1 MANKIYLQEE
11 TAKTFKDSGG
21 DVTFTLASLANGA
34 GRISAQLDLGA
45 APRAERYLVMVEVKA
60 AASLTLSVEVAR
72 LYMARGDGTD
82 IDGPVGTSDA
92 AIAAETRFTSNLKY
106 VGSVIADQAA
116 VGPFNRTFVI
126 SCQSRYL
133 SFGIW
138 NPSGQAFSSTGGD
151 CFVKVTPIPDE
162 IQ

>member
-1 MANKIYLQEE
+1 MANKVYQQEE
-11 TAKTFKDSGG
+11 TSKTFVDSGG
-21 DVTFTLASLANGA
+21 DVAFTLASLANGA

-45 APRAERYLVMVEVKA
+45 APRADRYLVSVEVKA
-60 AASLTLSVEVAR
+60 AAALTLSAEAAR
-72 LYMARGDGTD
+72 IYVARGDGTD

-92 AIAAETRFTSNLKY
+92 AIAAETRFSSNLRY

-116 VGPFNRTFVI
+116 VGPFNKTFVI
-126 SCQSRYL
+126 THQSRYM
-133 SFGIW
+133 SFGVW

-151 CFVKVTPIPDE
+151 CFIKATPIPPE